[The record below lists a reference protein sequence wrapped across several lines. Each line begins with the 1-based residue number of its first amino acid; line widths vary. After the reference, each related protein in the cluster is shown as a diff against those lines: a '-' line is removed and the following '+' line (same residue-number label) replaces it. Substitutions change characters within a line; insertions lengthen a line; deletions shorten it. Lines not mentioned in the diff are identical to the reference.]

1 MVRMWRARSPPAA
14 QVAELPGLAIE
25 ERAAVQHGEQQP
37 ERDAAAGQARGVDRA
52 CGHIQA
58 VDVAGAA
65 DVSNGWPPTATSKT
79 CAPSSRSHRSIT
91 IEALRAG
98 IARRMR
104 IALKKRTC
112 ALQSTGVNAGA
123 RPHRTAGRCLR
134 SQPCHRSGELRRTIS
149 HCLTAPEP

>member
-1 MVRMWRARSPPAA
+1 MVSKQPGVPAPG
-14 QVAELPGLAIE
+14 VAALVVAPG
-25 ERAAVQHGEQQP
+25 QP
-37 ERDAAAGQARGVDRA
+37 ERDAAAGQARSVDRA

-112 ALQSTGVNAGA
+112 ALQSTGGNAGA

-134 SQPCHRSGELRRTIS
+134 SQP
-149 HCLTAPEP
+149 